1 MADEP
6 SFEEALKCLEQVVDD
21 LERGEPELSS
31 ALKKYELGVR
41 LLAQCQ
47 TVLEQAER
55 SVTLLTGVD
64 AVGNPVSTPF
74 DPAHLP
80 TEPEPIPKPAK
91 VPRKRPS
98 LPSSESND
106 PFIPF

>member
-6 SFEEALKCLEQVVDD
+6 SFEDALRRLEQVVDD

-55 SVTLLTGVD
+55 SVALLTGVD
-64 AVGNPVSTPF
+64 AAGNPVATPF
-74 DPAHLP
+74 DPAATP
-80 TEPEPIPKPAK
+80 PEPDSNLKPTKA
-91 VPRKRPS
+91 PRKRPT
-98 LPSSESND
+98 SSSPDSND

>member
-6 SFEEALKCLEQVVDD
+6 SFEDALRNLEQVVDD

-41 LLAQCQ
+41 LLARCQ

-55 SVTLLTGVD
+55 SVALLTGVD
-64 AVGNPVSTPF
+64 AAGNPVATPF
-74 DPAHLP
+74 DPGTTP
-80 TEPEPIPKPAK
+80 PEPDSNLKPAK
-91 VPRKRPS
+91 APRKRATSPS
-98 LPSSESND
+98 PNSND

>member
-6 SFEEALKCLEQVVDD
+6 SFEDALRCLEQVVDD

-41 LLAQCQ
+41 LLSQCQ

-64 AVGNPVSTPF
+64 AAGNPVATPF
-74 DPAHLP
+74 DPAATP
-80 TEPEPIPKPAK
+80 VEPDSNPKPTK
-91 VPRKRPS
+91 SLRKRTTSP
-98 LPSSESND
+98 LPSSND
-106 PFIPF
+106 PYIPF

>member
-6 SFEEALKCLEQVVDD
+6 SFEDALKRLEQVVDD

-47 TVLEQAER
+47 TVLEHAER

-64 AVGNPVSTPF
+64 AAGNPVSTPF
-74 DPAHLP
+74 DPATVP
-80 TEPEPIPKPAK
+80 AEPEPTLKPGKA
-91 VPRKRPS
+91 PRKRSSPS
-98 LPSSESND
+98 SSESND

>member
-6 SFEEALKCLEQVVDD
+6 SFEEALRRLEQVVDD

-41 LLAQCQ
+41 LLARCQ

-55 SVTLLTGVD
+55 SVALLTGVD
-64 AVGNPVSTPF
+64 AAGNPVATPF
-74 DPAHLP
+74 DPAATP
-80 TEPEPIPKPAK
+80 PEPDSNPKPGKA
-91 VPRKRPS
+91 PRKRT
-98 LPSSESND
+98 SSTPPDSND

>member
-6 SFEEALKCLEQVVDD
+6 SFEDALRCLEQVVDD

-55 SVTLLTGVD
+55 SVALLTGVD
-64 AVGNPVSTPF
+64 AAGNPVSTPF
-74 DPAHLP
+74 DPASTP
-80 TEPEPIPKPAK
+80 PESDSNPKPTKA
-91 VPRKRPS
+91 PRKRTTSPS
-98 LPSSESND
+98 PHPND